1 MKHSPMEHSPMKHSP
16 MKYPPMKHSSMK
28 HPLYN
33 QFISAAGFESPA
45 DDYLEARLSLDDLL
59 ISHPSATHMVWA
71 SGNCQQPRGI
81 FHKDLL
87 IVNRALEP
95 RHGDMVVA
103 HIDGQLTCKRLD
115 IKNRR
120 LVSSNPSYPSIDIR
134 DGQDVS
140 IEGVIPFSVRGHR
153 GWP

>member
-1 MKHSPMEHSPMKHSP
+1 M
-16 MKYPPMKHSSMK
+16 
-28 HPLYN
+28 
-33 QFISAAGFESPA
+33 SPA

>member
-1 MKHSPMEHSPMKHSP
+1 MDIQYKNKSSTLFTKHHAMKYHP
-16 MKYPPMKHSSMK
+16 MKY
-28 HPLYN
+28 PLYN

-45 DDYLEARLSLDDLL
+45 DDYLEARLSLDELL
-59 ISHPSATHMVWA
+59 ITHPAATHMVWA

-87 IVNRALEP
+87 IVNRSLDP

-103 HIDGQLTCKRLD
+103 HIDGQMTCKRLD

>member
-1 MKHSPMEHSPMKHSP
+1 MHIQYKNKLNTLFMKYRS
-16 MKYPPMKHSSMK
+16 MKYPSMTY
-28 HPLYN
+28 PLYN

-120 LVSSNPSYPSIDIR
+120 
-134 DGQDVS
+134 
-140 IEGVIPFSVRGHR
+140 FSVIQ
-153 GWP
+153 PQLPLY

>member
-1 MKHSPMEHSPMKHSP
+1 MKHSPMEHPPMKHSP

>member
-1 MKHSPMEHSPMKHSP
+1 MKHFSIMKHRP
-16 MKYPPMKHSSMK
+16 IMKNPPMLY
-28 HPLYN
+28 PLYN

-45 DDYLEARLSLDDLL
+45 DDYLEARLSLDELL
-59 ISHPSATHMVWA
+59 ITHPAATHMVWA

-103 HIDGQLTCKRLD
+103 HIDGQMTCKRLD

-120 LVSSNPSYPSIDIR
+120 LVSSNPRYPSIDIQ
-134 DGQDVS
+134 DGQDVC